1 MIISRPHRRW
11 RAALLGG
18 SLLALAACDPGG
30 NFDYDLRNFGEG
42 SFDTTAAA
50 NAAEPRPQPDA
61 RGVITYPNYQ
71 IVVARR
77 DDTVESVAARVGV
90 NPGDLARH
98 NAIAP
103 GTPLRDGEVLALPT
117 RVAGGLTPAPAGT
130 AGSGRIDVTTIA
142 SGAIDRA
149 QGAPAGTTAAPASGS
164 TIAATEPIRHRVMR
178 GETAY
183 SVARLYNVNV
193 KALADWNGLGPD
205 LTVRE
210 GQTLIIPVAS
220 SAAAPQ
226 QVVTAPGQGSPTPTP
241 PSASRPLPDETTV
254 PAAKPV
260 ETPKQPDLGSQTTA
274 ASNARLAMP
283 VQGKIIRG
291 YSPKTKGIDIAAP
304 AGTPVTAAGDGQVA
318 VVTKDTQEVTVV
330 VVRHDGNLLT
340 FYANVGDLK
349 VQKGDRVKRGQPI
362 ATVAGSA
369 SPFLRFG
376 VSEGANSVDPTPY
389 LQ

>member
-1 MIISRPHRRW
+1 MTISRASVFL

-18 SLLALAACDPGG
+18 SVLALAACDPDG
-30 NFDYDLRNFGEG
+30 NFDYDLRNFGQG
-42 SFDTTAAA
+42 GGLDTTAAA
-50 NAAEPRPQPDA
+50 NSAQPRPQPDA

-71 IVVARR
+71 IAVARR
-77 DDTVESVAARVGV
+77 GDTVDSVAARVGIPV
-90 NPGDLARH
+90 GDLARH
-98 NAIAP
+98 NAVTP

-117 RVAGGLTPAPAGT
+117 RVAGALTPSPVGAT
-130 AGSGRIDVTTIA
+130 GRIDVSTIA

-149 QGAPAGTTAAPASGS
+149 EGAQPGTTVAPSSGS

-193 KALADWNGLGPD
+193 KALGDWNGLGPD
-205 LTVRE
+205 LSVRE

-220 SAAAPQ
+220 SAGAPR
-226 QVVTAPGQGSPTPTP
+226 QVVTAPGEGSPTPTP
-241 PSASRPLPDETTV
+241 PSASQPLPAEKTE

-260 ETPKQPDLGSQTTA
+260 ATPKQPDLSAQTTT

-291 YSPKTKGIDIAAP
+291 YSSKTKGIDIAAA
-304 AGTPVTAAGDGQVA
+304 AGTTVSAAGDGQVA

-349 VQKGDRVKRGQPI
+349 VAKGDRVKRGQPI
-362 ATVAGSA
+362 ATVAKSD